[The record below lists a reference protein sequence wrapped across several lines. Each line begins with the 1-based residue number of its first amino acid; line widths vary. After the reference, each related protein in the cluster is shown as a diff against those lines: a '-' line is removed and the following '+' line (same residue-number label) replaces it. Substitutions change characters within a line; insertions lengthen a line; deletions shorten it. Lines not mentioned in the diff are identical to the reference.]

1 MDKKSVNDIMEN
13 LKSLVKKGNVSR
25 IVISKDDKELVN
37 IPVNVGIV
45 GGVVGLAAAKWVV
58 IAAVLATVGFGCS
71 VQVVKEDGEI
81 TDVFGKEQADKAR
94 AISARSRPTRPA
106 PRPPRSWRTSRRSST
121 STRSSARLPTPSAR
135 SRKSSPSTRS
145 STPPSRTS
153 RTSRPKSKRFF
164 PITEKEDAQA
174 SSFFRPRR
182 PGCAAALCFAE
193 RSLCDILFS
202 SPPNPRKRSTDR

>member
-58 IAAVLATVGFGCS
+58 IAAVLATVGFGCA

-94 AISARSRPTRPA
+94 AKATEIVEDVKEKLNLDEVVSKATDAVSEVKEKFTFDEVVDATVEDIKDEPT
-106 PRPPRSWRTSRRSST
+106 
-121 STRSSARLPTPSAR
+121 
-135 SRKSSPSTRS
+135 
-145 STPPSRTS
+145 
-153 RTSRPKSKRFF
+153 
-164 PITEKEDAQA
+164 EE
-174 SSFFRPRR
+174 
-182 PGCAAALCFAE
+182 
-193 RSLCDILFS
+193 
-202 SPPNPRKRSTDR
+202 